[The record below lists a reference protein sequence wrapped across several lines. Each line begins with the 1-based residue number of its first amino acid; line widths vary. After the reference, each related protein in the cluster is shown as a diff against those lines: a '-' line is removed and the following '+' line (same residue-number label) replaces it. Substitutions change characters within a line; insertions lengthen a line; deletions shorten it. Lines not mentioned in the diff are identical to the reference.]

1 MPHALRAI
9 LMIPPVFILA
19 GIGGVWIY
27 RSFAKISARGGSAF
41 GGRNPQLLKFGV
53 VLLLL
58 VIFAEAYY
66 SYFIRWAK
74 NPNTAG
80 AFAANYVEI
89 GRELNS
95 LPANQPKYVIVSA
108 GGMDVR
114 GLPMPTQ
121 TVMFITDTF
130 TPAKQEQKNIHY
142 LLPDQI
148 EKVNIPAAAFITN
161 LY

>member
-1 MPHALRAI
+1 M
-9 LMIPPVFILA
+9 
-19 GIGGVWIY
+19 
-27 RSFAKISARGGSAF
+27 
-41 GGRNPQLLKFGV
+41 
-53 VLLLL
+53 VLLLFI
-58 VIFAEAYY
+58 VFAEAYY

-89 GRELNS
+89 SRELNS
-95 LPANQPKYVIVSA
+95 LPVNQPKYVIVNA

-130 TPAKQEQKNIHY
+130 TPEKQARENIHY
-142 LLPDQI
+142 LLPQQFD
-148 EKVNIPAAAFITN
+148 PAAISPSSFIIN
-161 LY
+161 LD